1 MAPLR
6 ASLWREEMMGKITP
20 LFGSHTGEPRREGD
34 EPIASRHIDEMT
46 AHLATAKDQLAASQ
60 KEERR
65 LATQAEV
72 MARGASEWETRA
84 MAAVRAGDD
93 VVARDALL
101 RKRQHELD
109 YERVRAAERDQ
120 HQQTATLTR
129 ALVTLNFRIEE
140 VSQQRQASV
149 VRREPSEAP
158 PLLEQGG
165 VEALGT
171 NADAMLK
178 RLEAKMSDIEAELE
192 LSDETM
198 KKLAREAGDALRT
211 QEEQSRLKREA
222 TAPPPFASKP
232 LAKTQPSDPAGADT
246 PPSQAVGLTGPQRT
260 KH

>member
-1 MAPLR
+1 MR

-20 LFGSHTGEPRREGD
+20 LFGSHTGDARREGD
-34 EPIASRHIDEMT
+34 EPIASRHIVEMQ
-46 AHLATAKDQLAASQ
+46 AHLATAEDQVAASQ

-65 LATQAEV
+65 LAMQAEV

-120 HQQTATLTR
+120 HQQTAALTR
-129 ALVTLNFRIEE
+129 AIVTLRFRIEE
-140 VSQQRQASV
+140 VSHQRHAGV
-149 VRREPSEAP
+149 VREEPSEAP
-158 PLLEQGG
+158 RLLEQG
-165 VEALGT
+165 VAYAPDT

-178 RLEAKMSDIEAELE
+178 RLEAKMSDIETELD
-192 LSDETM
+192 LSDEAM
-198 KKLAREAGDALRT
+198 KNLAREAHDALRT
-211 QEEQSRLKREA
+211 HEEPSRLKREA
-222 TAPPPFASKP
+222 TAPPAFAKP

-246 PPSQAVGLTGPQRT
+246 APSQAVALTGPQRT